1 MWRGATGEIAV
12 RGWRKK
18 GQQDLGWRGAAG
30 GIPPCSWDVGHDP
43 KPSCPLPR
51 SQGRLQALGAC
62 RWQQLT
68 VLTLVGVSFPI
79 SVLPLSWCFIRPR
92 LCFILLATHG
102 PAYQEGMGRTSGRGI
117 PEKKELYL
125 PQTLRQNQNFP
136 RSLQAALFSVSR
148 AVNAATP
155 LNSLQGKKKQLLD
168 EGLLQKQHFL
178 PFVLAVAVFGSW
190 LFRLFIPH
198 FQTLVHFQLGCMC
211 ASEIQWERWCAVTPS
226 H

>member
-18 GQQDLGWRGAAG
+18 GQRDLGWRGAAE

-51 SQGRLQALGAC
+51 SQGRLQALGAR

-102 PAYQEGMGRTSGRGI
+102 PAYQEGMGRTGGRGI
-117 PEKKELYL
+117 PEKKEHL
-125 PQTLRQNQNFP
+125 PSPNPTSKSKFSQISARCTLLC
-136 RSLQAALFSVSR
+136 LQSS
-148 AVNAATP
+148 
-155 LNSLQGKKKQLLD
+155 
-168 EGLLQKQHFL
+168 
-178 PFVLAVAVFGSW
+178 
-190 LFRLFIPH
+190 
-198 FQTLVHFQLGCMC
+198 
-211 ASEIQWERWCAVTPS
+211 
-226 H
+226 